1 MYMAGSTNRQDEAN
15 PAIYPATLRGKLC
28 LSCQLGQKNSQEIQI
43 PQWKSLR
50 NKYCSSVQKFC
61 QTGFIYMLKQ

>member
-28 LSCQLGQKNSQEIQI
+28 LSYQLGQKNSQEIQI
-43 PQWKSLR
+43 PQ
-50 NKYCSSVQKFC
+50 
-61 QTGFIYMLKQ
+61 